1 MDIKFLDFDRQ
12 YKTVSEEIE
21 KAISRVLKRQIFI
34 LGPELEAFEKEFA
47 KYLGV
52 KYVVGLNSG
61 TDALE
66 FCLRALE
73 IGPGEEVITP
83 ANSFVATSLAISYV
97 GAKPVLVDCDPNTY
111 QVDVS
116 QIEKKITKKTKA
128 ILPVHLYGAPCEIDK
143 ITNLAK
149 KHNLFVIED
158 VAQAVGTTLQGKKM
172 GSFGDI
178 NAFSFYPGKNLGA
191 YGDAGAVATNSKKLY
206 EKARFLRNYGQT
218 KKYHHVTFG
227 RNSRLDEIQA
237 AVLRVKLK
245 YIDEWN
251 KARREVANIY
261 YETLS
266 KVKTQALLPKGE
278 SNYHL
283 FVIETKKRDQLQKF
297 LEKNN
302 IGTLIHYPIPIHL
315 QKTYSH
321 LQYKKGHFPV
331 AEKVAKSI
339 LSLPIYPG
347 LSKKEI
353 THISHKIASF
363 FS

>member
-1 MDIKFLDFDRQ
+1 MDIKFLDFERQ
-12 YKTVSEEIE
+12 YGSLAKEVQV
-21 KAISRVLKRQIFI
+21 AIARVFKRQWFI
-34 LGPELEAFEKEFA
+34 LGPEVEAFEQEFA

-73 IGPGEEVITP
+73 IGPGDEVITP
-83 ANSFVATSLAISYV
+83 ANSYIATSLAISYV
-97 GAKPVLVDCDPNTY
+97 GAKPVLVDCDPHTY

-128 ILPVHLYGAPCEIDK
+128 ILPVHLYGAPCEIDRIMK
-143 ITNLAK
+143 IAK
-149 KHNLFVIED
+149 KNKIFVIED
-158 VAQAVGTTLQGKKM
+158 VAQAVGTTLNGKKM

-178 NAFSFYPGKNLGA
+178 NAFSFYPGKNMGA
-191 YGDAGAVATNSKKLY
+191 YGDAGAIATSSKKLY
-206 EKARFLRNYGQT
+206 EKTLFLRNYGQT

-251 KARREVANIY
+251 KTRRDVASMY

-266 KVKTQALLPKGE
+266 KVKTQSLLPKGE

-321 LQYKKGHFPV
+321 LGHKKGNFPI

-347 LSKKEI
+347 LTKKEI
-353 THISHKIASF
+353 THISQKIESF

>member
-1 MDIKFLDFDRQ
+1 MDIKFLDFERQ
-12 YKTVSEEIE
+12 YGTLAKEVQE
-21 KAISRVLKRQIFI
+21 AIARVFKRQWFV
-34 LGPELEAFEKEFA
+34 LGPEVEAFEEEFA

-52 KYVVGLNSG
+52 KYIVGLNSG

-73 IGPGEEVITP
+73 IGPGDEVITP
-83 ANSFVATSLAISYV
+83 ANSYIATSLAISYV
-97 GAKPVLVDCDPNTY
+97 GAKPVLVDCDPHTY
-111 QVDVS
+111 QVDVA

-143 ITNLAK
+143 IMKIAK
-149 KHNLFVIED
+149 KHKIFVVED
-158 VAQAVGTTLQGKKM
+158 VAQAVGTTLNGKKM

-206 EKARFLRNYGQT
+206 EKAKFWRNYGQT

-237 AVLRVKLK
+237 AILRVKLK

-251 KARREVANIY
+251 VLRREVANNY
-261 YETLS
+261 HEALS
-266 KVKTQALLPKGE
+266 TIKTQKLLPSGE

-315 QKTYSH
+315 QKTYKH
-321 LQYKKGHFPV
+321 LGYKKGHFPV
-331 AEKVAKSI
+331 AEKIAKSI
-339 LSLPIYPG
+339 LSLPMYPG

-353 THISHKIASF
+353 KHIGQQINSF